1 LKKIRQDQGMTQL
14 ELAAKTGLSQP
25 TIARLENGGIVRA
38 NWQTVSK
45 IATALNVTADE
56 LLASAGQAQIQAQ

>member
-1 LKKIRQDQGMTQL
+1 MKKIRQDQNMTQL

-25 TIARLENGGIVRA
+25 TIARLENGGISRA

-56 LLASAGQAQIQAQ
+56 LLRSSDSAQIQAQ

>member
-1 LKKIRQDQGMTQL
+1 MTQL
-14 ELAAKTGLSQP
+14 ELAAKTGLSKP
-25 TIARLENGGIVRA
+25 TIARLENGGIARA

-56 LLASAGQAQIQAQ
+56 LLRSSDSAQIQAQ